1 MEVVLLKEVKRLGK
15 AGEVKRVADG
25 YARNYLIPRGL
36 AVAATEAMIKQLAER
51 NASAAQR
58 EAKAKAAAE
67 AQAASLHNI
76 ELVFKAKAGESGRLY
91 GSVTNADIAEQL
103 SQRIGEEIDK
113 RRVLLEEPIKEVGR
127 FKVDVK
133 LHSDVK
139 ITVTVVVQGETPA

>member
-67 AQAASLHNI
+67 AKAASLHNI

-113 RRVLLEEPIKEVGR
+113 RRVLLEDPIKEVGR

>member
-36 AVAATEAMIKQLAER
+36 AVAATEAMIQQMAER

-67 AQAASLHNI
+67 AKAASLHNI
-76 ELVFKAKAGESGRLY
+76 ELVFKAKVGESGRLY
-91 GSVTNADIAEQL
+91 GSITSADIAEQL
-103 SQRIGEEIDK
+103 SQKLGEEIDK
-113 RRVLLEEPIKEVGR
+113 RRVLLEDPIKEVGR
-127 FKVDVK
+127 FKVEVK

>member
-36 AVAATEAMIKQLAER
+36 AVAATEAMIQQMAER

-67 AQAASLHNI
+67 GKAASLHKV
-76 ELVFKAKAGESGRLY
+76 ELVFKAKVGESGRLY
-91 GSVTNADIAEQL
+91 GSITSADIAEQL
-103 SQRIGEEIDK
+103 SQKLGEEIDK
-113 RRVLLEEPIKEVGR
+113 RRVLLEDPIKEVGR
-127 FKVDVK
+127 FKVEVK